1 MASTEN
7 DVASLNRLYEDYWEF
22 ILKENPT
29 FATYLGDHRYDNWLE
44 DVSSEAYQQRID
56 RFRKFL
62 SDLKRFEKPSNGEDR
77 LNYDLFKRELVLQ
90 IEGAKYQPYLFART
104 RKTGPRVCLPER
116 ITKR

>member
-1 MASTEN
+1 MASPEN

-62 SDLKRFEKPSNGEDR
+62 S
-77 LNYDLFKRELVLQ
+77 
-90 IEGAKYQPYLFART
+90 
-104 RKTGPRVCLPER
+104 
-116 ITKR
+116 